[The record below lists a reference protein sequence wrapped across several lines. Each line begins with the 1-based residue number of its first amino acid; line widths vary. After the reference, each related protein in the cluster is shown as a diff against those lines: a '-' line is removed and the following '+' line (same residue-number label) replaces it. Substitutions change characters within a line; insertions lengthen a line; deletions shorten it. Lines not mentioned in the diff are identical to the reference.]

1 MKNIIFIA
9 PPAAGKG
16 TQSELLCEKYGY
28 AHISTGDLLRS
39 VNPTSELGIE
49 INNLMKTG
57 SLVSDEIIF
66 KLIEERLQKEDIKNG
81 FILDGFPRTI
91 KQAIAYEE
99 LVNKLNLKDYVVI
112 YIKISE
118 NEAMNRALGRL
129 GCTSCG
135 KIYHKVNSKPKTE
148 GICDVCGG
156 SLTSRDDDNE
166 ELFKKRFVTYL
177 EKTQPL
183 IDYYKKANKLVEI
196 PSNDDKYITNEM
208 IEKVI
213 IDD

>member
-166 ELFKKRFVTYL
+166 ESFKKRFVTYL

>member
-129 GCTSCG
+129 GCTLCG

-166 ELFKKRFVTYL
+166 ESFKKRFVTYL

>member
-118 NEAMNRALGRL
+118 NEAMNRALGRI

-166 ELFKKRFVTYL
+166 ESFKKRFVTYL

>member
-118 NEAMNRALGRL
+118 NEAMNRALGRI

-135 KIYHKVNSKPKTE
+135 KIYHKVNFKPKTE

-166 ELFKKRFVTYL
+166 ESFKKRFVTYL